1 MTFILIINML
11 RNRLNNL
18 TLNLLLKLFSKLS
31 YVFPM
36 SIRKF
41 PLISLNLGDK
51 IMMLHKYVFFFYR
64 SNTSIFNDYIN

>member
-1 MTFILIINML
+1 MTFIPIINML

-18 TLNLLLKLFSKLS
+18 TLNLLLKLYSKLS

-41 PLISLNLGDK
+41 PLISLNLDDK
-51 IMMLHKYVFFFYR
+51 
-64 SNTSIFNDYIN
+64 NNDAS